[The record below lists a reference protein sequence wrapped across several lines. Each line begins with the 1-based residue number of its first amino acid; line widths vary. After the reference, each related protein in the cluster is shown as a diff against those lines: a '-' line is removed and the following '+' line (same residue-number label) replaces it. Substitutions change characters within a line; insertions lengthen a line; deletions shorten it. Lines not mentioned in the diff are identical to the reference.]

1 MRILPIA
8 LIVIGSLGVA
18 KYFGLIPVGMFPL
31 IGTLLLIALGA
42 ALLLLAYVAI
52 GLFAHAIVRW
62 RLPYADP
69 LMLPAV
75 YLLNGLGL
83 ALGVIVTETLAVVPA
98 ANRRLTTP
106 SGAPTPA
113 IWGAQRIDGHDLR
126 ARHEAIIGPRI
137 LKLIDR
143 LPPSALRE
151 LVAAFGAGASVA
163 PGASYRLEAGGRSR

>member
-1 MRILPIA
+1 MKIQTLRNSRPSSSPHTPAELRRVRQVLTQAVASA
-8 LIVIGSLGVA
+8 L
-18 KYFGLIPVGMFPL
+18 
-31 IGTLLLIALGA
+31 
-42 ALLLLAYVAI
+42 
-52 GLFAHAIVRW
+52 
-62 RLPYADP
+62 ADP
-69 LMLPAV
+69 HLAGARHPA
-75 YLLNGLGL
+75 LQRFGARLGL
-83 ALGVIVTETLAVVPA
+83 ALGVIVTETLAVLPA

-126 ARHEAIIGPRI
+126 ARHEAIIGPKI

-163 PGASYRLEAGGRSR
+163 PGASYRLEAGGSSK